1 MFFTYYLSHQK
12 NEYNSRYLI
21 ENQLENIK
29 VIWSKF
35 NKKYLKN
42 EDKRINEKK
51 MIIRKIF

>member
-35 NKKYLKN
+35 NIKN
-42 EDKRINEKK
+42 I
-51 MIIRKIF
+51 